1 MLLLLLLSLLPML
14 PPRGRPMLLL
24 LLLLL
29 VSHLGATT
37 ITLCPRA
44 AIARGS
50 APITSPRPPV
60 FDHGATSA
68 EQNTMS
74 SGTLHVGGG
83 RRAADEQARCAA
95 IHMMVGNKNNLL
107 H

>member
-1 MLLLLLLSLLPML
+1 MLLLLLLLSLLPLL
-14 PPRGRPMLLL
+14 PLQMPSHAAAAAG
-24 LLLLL
+24 

-95 IHMMVGNKNNLL
+95 VHMMVDE
-107 H
+107 